1 MSARRGLLFG
11 SPRRARRPCLAR
23 TRDRGDDLQRQRGR
37 RSDGDAHPPGQVL
50 WDLLG
55 PELHRVP
62 SKPTE
67 WRRSLRC
74 SASATSPSR
83 SVWCCGPS
91 SSPASCSAPRAAWAA
106 IAKRPRTVPLDDRGR
121 GALGPPCLLQPPC
134 CGHDPA
140 ANVRYVLFALL
151 EARWLRLTRLETF
164 GSSIGASESSPSSAW
179 EPTMSSSRFA
189 NSPTPLRRRSWSAAC
204 ACKAF
209 ANLRTMPLSLSS
221 ATSIDPLAIG
231 RSFAKSSARRPA
243 VSGRR
248 SAGVGR
254 LPEAGDRQRSRRP
267 SLVESP
273 FLPIFRTPRAKALS
287 ASGYLE
293 MSAAFD

>member
-1 MSARRGLLFG
+1 MSVRRGLVFG

-50 WDLLG
+50 CDLLR
-55 PELHRVP
+55 PELHGVP

-83 SVWCCGPS
+83 SVWCRSPS
-91 SSPASCSAPRAAWAA
+91 SSPAACSASRAASAA
-106 IAKRPRTVPLDDRGR
+106 IARRPRTVPLDDRGR
-121 GALGPPCLLQPPC
+121 GALGLPRLLQPPW

-140 ANVRYVLFALL
+140 ASVRYVLFAPL

-164 GSSIGASESSPSSAW
+164 GSSIGASESSPPSPW
-179 EPTMSSSRFA
+179 EPTMSPSRFA

-204 ACKAF
+204 KAF
-209 ANLRTMPLSLSS
+209 ANLRTMPPSLSS
-221 ATSIDPLAIG
+221 TTSIDPLAIG

-248 SAGVGR
+248 SAGVDR

-267 SLVESP
+267 SLVEYP
-273 FLPIFRTPRAKALS
+273 FLPIFRTPRSKALS

-293 MSAAFD
+293 MSATFD